1 MTYSSKHEM
10 TLFEIQAR
18 DIHTPSPT
26 PPLIGPHY
34 VQLKHHII
42 NIDWMIIY

>member
-1 MTYSSKHEM
+1 MTYSLKHEM
-10 TLFEIQAR
+10 TLFEILAR
-18 DIHTPSPT
+18 DIHTPYPH

-34 VQLKHHII
+34 VQLKHHTN